1 MTTRD
6 IERFFRLAAEHFPGQ
21 ARILL
26 FGGGAAIIQTQPRET
41 LDLDMEIQ
49 VDGGAQNSALV
60 EALVTALE
68 QAGRSLNIDVQAA
81 VEVHRWSMI
90 NWGDYRNHQRP
101 WKTFGGIRVLLLEPE
116 YFALT
121 KLMRASPVDLD
132 DIRKVLTKHG
142 GSWKVLA
149 AACGRALRESPP
161 STAQDPF
168 RRMVEY
174 FLTSEGPKV
183 WGKSYRPAEAIAEF
197 RKAYSKKPA
206 AG

>member
-41 LDLDMEIQ
+41 LDLDMEI
-49 VDGGAQNSALV
+49 LV
-60 EALVTALE
+60 EGAARNSSIVEPLVAALE
-68 QAGRSLNIDVQAA
+68 RAGQTLRIGVQAGI
-81 VEVHRWSMI
+81 EIHRWSLI
-90 NWGDYRNHQRP
+90 NWGDYRNHQRH
-101 WKTFGGIRVLLLEPE
+101 WKTFGGIRVSLLEPE

-121 KLMRASPVDLD
+121 KLSRASPVDLD
-132 DIRKVLTKHG
+132 DIRKVLVKHG

-168 RRMVEY
+168 RRMVEH
-174 FLTSEGPKV
+174 FLSSEGPRI
-183 WGKSYRPAEAIAEF
+183 WGKSYRSDDAIAEF
-197 RKAYSKKPA
+197 RKAYARKPP